1 MTAYTLMVLSKPV
14 EGKENEYNDW
24 YTNTHLGD
32 VLRLPGMV
40 SARRFK
46 VSPGQESS
54 HEYLALYNV
63 ETDDVSAILTELTK
77 RARTPEM
84 SISPALGDAQMT
96 IFEAITPVHTA

>member
-1 MTAYTLMVLSKPV
+1 MTAYTLVVLSNPT
-14 EGKENEYNDW
+14 EGMEDEYNDW

-46 VSPGQESS
+46 VGEGQEST
-54 HEYLALYNV
+54 HRYLALYNV
-63 ETDDVSAILTELTK
+63 ETDDVGAVFAELTK
-77 RARTPEM
+77 RAGTPEL

-96 IFEAITPVHTA
+96 IFEAITPVHNA